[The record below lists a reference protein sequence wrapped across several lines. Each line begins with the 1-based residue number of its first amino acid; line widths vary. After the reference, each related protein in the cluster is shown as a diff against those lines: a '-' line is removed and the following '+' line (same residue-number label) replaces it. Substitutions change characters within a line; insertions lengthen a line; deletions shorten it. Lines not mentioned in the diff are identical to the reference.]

1 MTDMIGF
8 IGVGTMGEP
17 MCRNLARKSGATVL
31 AADRNPEPL
40 QRLAADGVKAASMDE
55 IVASCRTIFLSLPG
69 GKEVEQVCLGEGG
82 ILSKVQMGWT
92 IVDTSTA
99 PVALARR
106 LYAEFEGHAC
116 AFADAPIARTR
127 QAAIDGTLSIMVGGE
142 AEAFQRARPLFE
154 QVGKTILLQ
163 GPPGSGQHT
172 KMVNQILIAGT
183 MVGVGEALT
192 YARAAGLDL
201 EHVLASVGSGAAAS
215 WTLQNLA
222 PRIIRGDLA
231 PGFYVEHFI
240 KDLGIAL
247 AEAEAMHLALP
258 GLALAKQLYHTVVAY
273 GGARNG
279 TQAIVLALEAM
290 SGGRALAGRPAFA
303 DIGTQAV

>member
-1 MTDMIGF
+1 MRIGW
-8 IGVGTMGEP
+8 IGTGVMGASMAGHMLRAGHALTVFTRTRARAQALLDTGATWAESP
-17 MCRNLARKSGATVL
+17 RELARSSDALFTMVGYPADVEEVYFGAEGVL
-31 AADRNPEPL
+31 NGLRPGS
-40 QRLAADGVKAASMDE
+40 LA
-55 IVASCRTIFLSLPG
+55 
-69 GKEVEQVCLGEGG
+69 
-82 ILSKVQMGWT
+82 
-92 IVDTSTA
+92 VDFTTSS
-99 PVALARR
+99 PSLARR
-106 LYAEFEGHAC
+106 LAAAGREHKVDVL
-116 AFADAPIARTR
+116 DAPVSGGDVGARN
-127 QAAIDGTLSIMVGGE
+127 ATLSVMVGGE

-154 QVGKTILLQ
+154 HVGKTILLQ

-201 EHVLASVGSGAAAS
+201 EHVLASVGGGAAAS
-215 WTLQNLA
+215 WALQNLV

-240 KDLGIAL
+240 KDMGIAL
-247 AEAEAMHLALP
+247 AEAEAMQLALP

-273 GGARNG
+273 GGARHG

-290 SGGRALAGRPAFA
+290 SGGSALAGRPASA
-303 DIGTQAV
+303 DIGASQS